1 MAPQQV
7 GERGL
12 LIVDTGIYPVSI
24 YLSLGTQCIHVLSYI
39 LYRYLYTQGPGLIPL
54 DPLVSPLLA
63 SSTAA
68 AAPVCV
74 VAGVRMVYLLLLSN
88 RLDVCLFGDRGPF
101 YQQFHSIVK
110 CENNKLSIQYRTDTI
125 WISKG

>member
-1 MAPQQV
+1 MCQ
-7 GERGL
+7 
-12 LIVDTGIYPVSI
+12 IYPSQYPPFMYHHAV
-24 YLSLGTQCIHVLSYI
+24 YI
-39 LYRYLYTQGPGLIPL
+39 YTQGPEPIQL
-54 DPLVSPLLA
+54 DPLVSPPLA

-68 AAPVCV
+68 AAPRVCGDWCENCV
-74 VAGVRMVYLLLLSN
+74 FAASQQQIGCLS
-88 RLDVCLFGDRGPF
+88 VWDRGPF